1 MDGLQRL
8 CRRRP
13 VVTQPTHLDDGA
25 SPVASDSYAPPM
37 RRRRVLAIIL
47 LLTSLSSV
55 LAGCERRV
63 FEAVTDDVT
72 VVEVR

>member
-1 MDGLQRL
+1 
-8 CRRRP
+8 
-13 VVTQPTHLDDGA
+13 
-25 SPVASDSYAPPM
+25 M